1 MQPEAPPP
9 AASRFVRALV
19 LAAALGAFAW
29 LVPHVRHRW
38 IQALIT
44 YDAVPSEPVVLPP
57 ATGAGLPPAERV
69 RVILID
75 GLAREVAH
83 DLPNWQAVCDRG
95 ARLVVDVGFPTV
107 SLPVEVELW
116 SGLTQQQTGIVFRS
130 DQPLGPPLA
139 GTPSQIAGS
148 RAVAEDHGWIVRSL
162 GFAQTEPAADPDHV
176 AKDGDAVAWRGQW
189 VAHAR
194 AAVTSDARL
203 AFVHVLRVDTAGHRT
218 GRDSPGYAVA
228 AGSADAI
235 LGELVAAAPDARWFV
250 VTDHAHLPGGGHG
263 GEEREL
269 RQVEGCIAGPG
280 VPRVHGG
287 PVHVVDV
294 ARALA
299 ESTGATLD
307 RNARGRPLGAALA
320 APLGRDQSVPVLPLG
335 RGALALV
342 MLVVGLALG
351 YMPARRWWLAPWW
364 FGLGVAVFVAVHG
377 EPTLSMPM
385 VWAPAGRAMYVTWL
399 PALALAAVTTWFG
412 VGRVPP
418 WRVVV
423 AQLGLPLAAVAAA
436 ITASGAWPLLAGAHV
451 APVVPHFTAWLS
463 PLALI
468 AAHGAAAVALAVL
481 GRSVRSAFGRPSR
494 PETPRSEPAAG

>member
-1 MQPEAPPP
+1 MQHEARR
-9 AASRFVRALV
+9 RFVRALV
-19 LAAALGAFAW
+19 LVAALGAFAW

-38 IQALIT
+38 IEALIT
-44 YDAVPSEPVVLPP
+44 YDAPPSEPVVLPP
-57 ATGAGLPPAERV
+57 ATGAGLPPADHV

-75 GLAREVAH
+75 GLAPALAR
-83 DLPNWQAVCDRG
+83 DMPSWQALCDRG
-95 ARLVVDVGFPTV
+95 VRLTIDVGFPTV

-116 SGLTQQQTGIVFRS
+116 SGLTQQQTGVVFRS
-130 DQPLGPPLA
+130 DRPLAPPLV
-139 GTPSQIAGS
+139 GIPSQIAGS

-162 GFAQTEPAADPDHV
+162 GFAQTEPAADPEHT
-176 AKDGDAVAWRGQW
+176 AKDAEPVAWREQW
-189 VAHAR
+189 LAHAR
-194 AAVTSDARL
+194 DAVTSDARL
-203 AFVHVLRVDTAGHRT
+203 AFVHVLRVDTAGHHG

-235 LGELVAAAPDARWFV
+235 LGELVASAPDARWFA

-280 VPRVHGG
+280 VPHVHGG

-294 ARALA
+294 ARAIA
-299 ESTGATLD
+299 DSTGATLD
-307 RNARGRPLGAALA
+307 RDARGRPLGGALA
-320 APLGRDQSVPVLPLG
+320 APLERDQAIPVLPLG

-342 MLVVGLALG
+342 ILVFGVALG

-364 FGLGVAVFVAVHG
+364 FGLAVVLFVAVHG
-377 EPTLSMPM
+377 EPTLSMSM
-385 VWAPAGRAMYVTWL
+385 VWAPTGRAMYVTWL
-399 PALALAAVTTWFG
+399 PALVLAAVTTWFG
-412 VGRVPP
+412 LGRAPP

-436 ITASGAWPLLAGAHV
+436 ITASGAWPLLAGAQI

-468 AAHGAAAVALAVL
+468 SAHGAAAVALAVL
-481 GRSVRSAFGRPSR
+481 GRSVRSAFGRPSP
-494 PETPRSEPAAG
+494 PETPRSAPADA

>member
-1 MQPEAPPP
+1 
-9 AASRFVRALV
+9 V
-19 LAAALGAFAW
+19 LAAVLGAAAW
-29 LVPHVRHRW
+29 LVPHLRHRW
-38 IQALIT
+38 IEALIT

-57 ATGAGLPPAERV
+57 ATGAGVPPAEHV

-75 GLAREVAH
+75 GLAPELARGMAS
-83 DLPNWQAVCDRG
+83 WQALCDRG
-95 ARLVVDVGFPTV
+95 TRLIVDVGFPTV
-107 SLPVEVELW
+107 SLPVEAELW

-130 DQPLGPPLA
+130 DQPLVPPLV
-139 GTPSQIAGS
+139 GIPSQIAGS

-162 GFAQTEPAADPDHV
+162 GFAEVEPAADPANS
-176 AKDGDAVAWRGQW
+176 AKDANPVGWRAQW
-189 VAHAR
+189 LAHAR

-203 AFVHVLRVDTAGHRT
+203 AFVHVLRVDTAGHRS

-235 LGELVAAAPDARWFV
+235 LGELVAAAPDARWFAL
-250 VTDHAHLPGGGHG
+250 TDHSHRPAGGHG

-269 RQVEGCIAGPG
+269 REVEGCIAGPG

-307 RNARGRPLGAALA
+307 RQARGRPLGAALA
-320 APLGRDQSVPVLPLG
+320 APLGRDQAIPVLPLG
-335 RGALALV
+335 RGALAV
-342 MLVVGLALG
+342 AILALG
-351 YMPARRWWLAPWW
+351 FALAYTRHWWLAPWW
-364 FGLGVAVFVAVHG
+364 FVLGVLSFIAIHG
-377 EPTLSMPM
+377 EPTLSMPI
-385 VWAPAGRAMYVTWL
+385 VWAPAGRAMYATWL

-412 VGRVPP
+412 VARVPL
-418 WRVVV
+418 WRVVWRSS
-423 AQLGLPLAAVAAA
+423 GLPIAAVAAA
-436 ITASGAWPLLAGAHV
+436 MTASGAWPLVVGAHV

-481 GRSVRSAFGRPSR
+481 GRSVRSAFGRPSP
-494 PETPRSEPAAG
+494 PETPRSAPAAS